1 MEGEVRGRNPTNKM
15 ARGGRAGGRGNPRPP
30 TDSLGGQAP
39 HSVPPSFPLSRWRR
53 RRFKIAVFAPLWNWG
68 RGARCRSR
76 MEWSGARLG
85 QNVKMLSNPF
95 LRPLSPLPRLLK
107 AVFVLFRK
115 SSIPNHPPPAPNSIQ
130 FRVGYRRD
138 GTRVQDDSCNQI
150 LRLMRRGEERSAH
163 IRGPRPTDQQIIVLP
178 SFPFRPSKPFLPS
191 SVCAAAAS
199 SSCSPPPSVVLLP
212 TYLLPS
218 CGARVSDLFTL
229 RRARQEGEA
238 QRGSEEAH
246 LKVAITATAAA
257 AVHPLAPVRA
267 HLILSLPSPS
277 GWSPSPRPPREIRRN
292 SLKKRLEPLRSRI
305 DGMGRVG
312 GSLGGGGGRVRV
324 LG

>member
-1 MEGEVRGRNPTNKM
+1 MLFSPHFGIGVEERVVALGWSGVGRDLVRMSRCFPI
-15 ARGGRAGGRGNPRPP
+15 
-30 TDSLGGQAP
+30 LF
-39 HSVPPSFPLSRWRR
+39 SVPSLFSPPLEIRVR
-53 RRFKIAVFAPLWNWG
+53 ALVEVVDP
-68 RGARCRSR
+68 
-76 MEWSGARLG
+76 
-85 QNVKMLSNPF
+85 Q
-95 LRPLSPLPRLLK
+95 
-107 AVFVLFRK
+107 
-115 SSIPNHPPPAPNSIQ
+115 SSSPAPNSIQ

-138 GTRVQDDSCNQI
+138 GTRVQGDSCNQI

-257 AVHPLAPVRA
+257 AVHPPVRA

-305 DGMGRVG
+305 DGMGRVATRRWRRAREG
-312 GSLGGGGGRVRV
+312 IRLIGYRERS
-324 LG
+324 